1 MTHKHIYVFMLYDIL
16 WYMIDDFQC
25 QVCSSTQELVRG
37 TDGRALQDGVGFQ
50 GQLFPETHGALRDPK
65 IDGTWYQKVD

>member
-1 MTHKHIYVFMLYDIL
+1 
-16 WYMIDDFQC
+16 MIDDFQC